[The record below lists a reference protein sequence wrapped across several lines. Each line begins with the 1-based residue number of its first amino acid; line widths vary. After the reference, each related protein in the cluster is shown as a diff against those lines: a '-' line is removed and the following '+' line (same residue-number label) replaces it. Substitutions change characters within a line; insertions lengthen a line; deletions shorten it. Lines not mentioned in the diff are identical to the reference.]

1 MFDETNRTE
10 EQELMLP
17 DNLFDDEAT
26 EQETSPSN
34 QDAEEKETIRIKY
47 NGEERDIT
55 LDEARVLAQK
65 GMNYDHVVAERDT
78 KYQREL
84 EFLDRVAGEKGMTRA
99 EYMNMHES
107 QKQNAADTVKSVAQD
122 AAERARGQIKRISD
136 SLGFTGPWAT
146 LFNRYPNLA
155 RESAY
160 SELSEKVRG
169 GLTPLEAYQEK
180 LLLDKER
187 ELSAVQST
195 ADARW
200 RSVGPIS
207 GEGTAFIR
215 DDFLEGFTATD

>member
-10 EQELMLP
+10 EQELTLP
-17 DNLFDDEAT
+17 DNLFDDGAT
-26 EQETSPSN
+26 EDNSVSN
-34 QDAEEKETIRIKY
+34 QDAEKRETIRIKY

-84 EFLDRVAGEKGMTRA
+84 EFLDKVAGERGMTRA

-107 QKQNAADTVKSVAQD
+107 QKQNAANTTGSVAQD
-122 AAERARGQIKRISD
+122 AVERARGQIKRISD
-136 SLGFTGPWAT
+136 SLGFTGPWST

-169 GLTPLEAYQEK
+169 GMTPLEAYQEK
-180 LLLDKER
+180 LLSDKER
-187 ELSAVQST
+187 ELSAVQSM
-195 ADARW
+195 ADARR
-200 RSVGPIS
+200 RSVGSIS
-207 GEGTAFIR
+207 GDGTAFVR
-215 DDFLEGFTATD
+215 DAFLEGFTAID